1 MQNALMLHHVVS
13 FHFTMMTNS
22 LYGGPDSLEMHIQ
35 NDSSANREK
44 WNVMAFELLS
54 SVPVFMFFH
63 YYYSPYQCITM
74 MMILDVIKLSL
85 AERQLVC

>member
-44 WNVMAFELLS
+44 WNVMAFE
-54 SVPVFMFFH
+54 
-63 YYYSPYQCITM
+63 
-74 MMILDVIKLSL
+74 
-85 AERQLVC
+85 